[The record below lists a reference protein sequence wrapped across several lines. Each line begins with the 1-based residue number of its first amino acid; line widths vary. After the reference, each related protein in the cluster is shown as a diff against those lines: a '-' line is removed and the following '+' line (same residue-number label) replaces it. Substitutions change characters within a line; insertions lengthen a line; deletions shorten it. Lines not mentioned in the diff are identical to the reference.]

1 MKTKFKII
9 LLSIILFTYYSC
21 NLGYVIGSRNVT
33 TENREIS
40 SSINQLKVSQGIDV
54 FLTQQDE
61 INLSVEADDNIHE
74 LLITEVK
81 DSVLKIYFKKN
92 VRNRKA
98 SKVYLTLPNLTNIN
112 TSSGSEVN
120 GVNTFEVTNIKIDA
134 SSGSEI
140 NLRINAQDILV
151 NSSSGSYIKLT
162 GNCQFLNAN
171 SSSGSEI
178 NAKELEAQNAQANAS
193 SGSDIDLNATKKFSG
208 KASSGGSIQNSG
220 KAEDNII
227 EKSSG
232 GNIITK

>member
-1 MKTKFKII
+1 MKTIFKII
-9 LLSIILFTYYSC
+9 GFSIILFTFHSC
-21 NLGYVIGSRNVT
+21 ILEYVTGSRNVT